1 MRAKGIWIL
10 VSVLVAFGLLM
21 SGFGCAAPAPA
32 PAPTPTPAPAPA
44 PAPDLS
50 KEPYYEWKLNMYG
63 KDKPMFHDTLVWWRD
78 EMEKRTEGHFK
89 VEMCWGRILGSSKEV
104 VQLMGANVHELGYY
118 VASYYATEL
127 PLGTV
132 LQIPFLLPQDPYQN
146 SRVYEYVCFH
156 PLVQAEAAKLDIVN
170 VYTNGVDPYMAMSVH
185 KLQGPEDFSGRTIRA
200 SGTMGAMAKDMGA
213 VTVYFATDELY
224 EAFQRGMLEVI
235 FGAVGT
241 SVSAGL
247 PELCEY
253 LLDFSLGGAAICMG
267 ANKEAWESLPQWI
280 KDIHWEVQEETHQR
294 FADAM
299 DKYLGEMRD
308 DLKKQGM
315 EIYPPSPELE
325 AALISAGTLSYEAWL
340 KECEGLGKGSE
351 AKQLLKD
358 TITFIEE
365 LTGEPF
371 PYYSVQ

>member
-1 MRAKGIWIL
+1 
-10 VSVLVAFGLLM
+10 
-21 SGFGCAAPAPA
+21 
-32 PAPTPTPAPAPA
+32 
-44 PAPDLS
+44 
-50 KEPYYEWKLNMYG
+50 
-63 KDKPMFHDTLVWWRD
+63 
-78 EMEKRTEGHFK
+78 
-89 VEMCWGRILGSSKEV
+89 
-104 VQLMGANVHELGYY
+104 
-118 VASYYATEL
+118 
-127 PLGTV
+127 
-132 LQIPFLLPQDPYQN
+132 
-146 SRVYEYVCFH
+146 
-156 PLVQAEAAKLDIVN
+156 
-170 VYTNGVDPYMAMSVH
+170 
-185 KLQGPEDFSGRTIRA
+185 
-200 SGTMGAMAKDMGA
+200 
-213 VTVYFATDELY
+213 
-224 EAFQRGMLEVI
+224 
-235 FGAVGT
+235 
-241 SVSAGL
+241 
-247 PELCEY
+247 
-253 LLDFSLGGAAICMG
+253 MG